1 MYIINFENVNIGY
14 DYRYLVLKNINLKI
28 KEGENWVILGA
39 NGSGKSTLLKLMS
52 NDLYANTYYK
62 FKKEIFGKQV
72 WDISE
77 LKKKLGIVTNDLHND
92 FVYNAQNSSAFEII
106 ISGFYSSLGKMMHH
120 TYSEEEIIKCNEIMN
135 ELNICTLKDK
145 KAKEM
150 STGQLR
156 KCLIARAL
164 IHKPKALLLDEPS
177 AGLDM
182 KAQNDFISL
191 LRKISSK
198 LSIIIITHHLEEV
211 FEEITHVA
219 LICDN
224 GIYKQGKKE
233 EILSNE
239 NISKTFDINIKLKKT
254 NNRYFIEEIL

>member
-1 MYIINFENVNIGY
+1 
-14 DYRYLVLKNINLKI
+14 
-28 KEGENWVILGA
+28 
-39 NGSGKSTLLKLMS
+39 
-52 NDLYANTYYK
+52 
-62 FKKEIFGKQV
+62 
-72 WDISE
+72 
-77 LKKKLGIVTNDLHND
+77 
-92 FVYNAQNSSAFEII
+92 
-106 ISGFYSSLGKMMHH
+106 MHH

-198 LSIIIITHHLEEV
+198 LSIIIITHQLEEV